1 MFQSFLHANQT
12 RILWLLLEGKPL
24 QAGDEKER
32 EKLRE
37 WFEAEVKANAQARGN
52 VTGV

>member
-1 MFQSFLHANQT
+1 MFQPSLHADHA

-32 EKLRE
+32 EKLR
-37 WFEAEVKANAQARGN
+37 
-52 VTGV
+52 